1 MEVIYFIINLL
12 SLFFGIVS
20 TDFCVGSLNP
30 CLKMVHVLRMVVW
43 IWLRFGCGC
52 SNFEQI
58 GEWKDWIYLQILYL
72 VRSDAVIWICATCRD
87 LVQERQWH
95 GIASPAVNLSYGL
108 QFPTICLLWV
118 GKWQWWMLCLLGD
131 LVYWLSLQLKWSIWT
146 RFSDLYSCSIKFWL
160 MTFMHDFGWFVH
172 GVRMIHQFDSEAVR
186 PLLILNMWVC
196 LNSRT
201 KWFLQIRKLGI
212 CLQQLQVLHLSDSV
226 IWNLNFV
233 IYINL
238 KVNLWRSCKS
248 ETSRVRSPYLPRHL
262 CGLY

>member
-1 MEVIYFIINLL
+1 MEVIYLIINLL

-30 CLKMVHVLRMVVW
+30 CLKMAHVLRMVVW

-118 GKWQWWMLCLLGD
+118 GKWQWWMLSVGRSRLL
-131 LVYWLSLQLKWSIWT
+131 VEFAIEVIY
-146 RFSDLYSCSIKFWL
+146 
-160 MTFMHDFGWFVH
+160 
-172 GVRMIHQFDSEAVR
+172 
-186 PLLILNMWVC
+186 
-196 LNSRT
+196 LNSI
-201 KWFLQIRKLGI
+201 F
-212 CLQQLQVLHLSDSV
+212 CFVLMLNLSCD
-226 IWNLNFV
+226 W
-233 IYINL
+233 
-238 KVNLWRSCKS
+238 W
-248 ETSRVRSPYLPRHL
+248 PL
-262 CGLY
+262 CRILVG